1 MYWSSMFYL
10 FGRKLYL
17 IQIVKFMVTFQY
29 NITTDSIKMDIGIVV
44 FGFKDHLVF
53 LLQICYHLFHYH

>member
-29 NITTDSIKMDIGIVV
+29 NITTDSITMDIGIVV
-44 FGFKDHLVF
+44 FG
-53 LLQICYHLFHYH
+53 LQGSLGISVADMLSFVPLP